1 MTRTDALVR
10 LAQRLQAAG
19 LSSTADTRPSVFLTQ
34 VMGERTWE
42 DFWADRLQRTR
53 QSIQAYVWQEEVLPT
68 GRPAPAEAVPGASY
82 VIVVPNGAII
92 FQYGDSPYAPETPG
106 LAPGTLTQDNVERAM
121 EAHVQALAE
130 ELALEEL
137 AQAYMNWVAEQVL

>member
-10 LAQRLQAAG
+10 LAQRLQAIG
-19 LSSTADTRPSVFLTQ
+19 LAATTETRPSAFLMRA
-34 VMGERTWE
+34 MGERTWE
-42 DFWADRLQRTR
+42 DFWASRVQQAR
-53 QSIQAYVWQEEVLPT
+53 QSIQAYVWQGEILPT

-82 VIVVPNGAII
+82 VIVVPNGAVI

-106 LAPGTLTQDNVERAM
+106 QAPGALTQDNVEAAM
-121 EAHVQALAE
+121 EAHAQALAE

-137 AQAYMNWVAEQVL
+137 AQAYAAWVAERVL

>member
-1 MTRTDALVR
+1 MTKVDVAIK

-19 LSSTADTRPSVFLTQ
+19 LSLTADTRPSVFLTQ
-34 VMGERTWE
+34 AIGEQPWE
-42 DFWADRLQRTR
+42 DFWATKVQEAR
-53 QSIQAYVWQEEVLPT
+53 QPIQAYVWQGEVLPT

-82 VIVVPNGAII
+82 IIVVPNGAVI

-106 LAPGTLTQDNVERAM
+106 QAPGTLTQDNVEQAM
-121 EAHVQALAE
+121 EAHAQALAE

-137 AQAYMNWVAEQVL
+137 ARAYVNWVAEQVL

>member
-10 LAQRLQAAG
+10 LAQRLQALGLTTTAG
-19 LSSTADTRPSVFLTQ
+19 TRPSAFLAQ
-34 VMGERTWE
+34 VMEDQSWE
-42 DFWADRLQRTR
+42 EFWGAKVDEAR
-53 QSIQAYVWQEEVLPT
+53 QSIQAYVWQGEVLPT

-82 VIVVPNGAII
+82 ILTVPNGAIV

-106 LAPGTLTQDNVERAM
+106 QAPGALTQDNVEQAM
-121 EAHVQALAE
+121 EAHAQALAE

-137 AQAYMNWVAEQVL
+137 AQAYVNWVAEQVL

>member
-1 MTRTDALVR
+1 MRKADAAIR
-10 LAQRLQAAG
+10 LAQRLQALG
-19 LSSTADTRPSVFLTQ
+19 LAATADTRPSAFLAQ
-34 VMGERTWE
+34 VMGGQAWE
-42 DFWADRLQRTR
+42 EFWSAKVQQAR
-53 QSIQAYVWQEEVLPT
+53 QTIQAYVWQGEILPT

-106 LAPGTLTQDNVERAM
+106 LAPSTLTQDNVEAAM
-121 EAHVQALAE
+121 EAHAQALAE

-137 AQAYMNWVAEQVL
+137 AEAYINWVAEQVL